1 MSYNGYYVKYS
12 QSVKMSRHYNSGNTH
27 SYLMLLFAT
36 IPAQPPISRSGV
48 CGKKWEYNTKKVFKG
63 KEKRLRKGTLDGA
76 KRNFRNA

>member
-1 MSYNGYYVKYS
+1 
-12 QSVKMSRHYNSGNTH
+12 
-27 SYLMLLFAT
+27 MLLFAT